1 MYGLRSFFVSR
12 ALWCI
17 SFYFTP
23 YPYKKKHFMTR
34 EKETTDVCSRC
45 RTEKNTHSRVPFP
58 ARSDHGVVR
67 PAELRVVRKRRGHR
81 KRLTRVVPPE
91 RFPSRQHA
99 NKRDVVKHVHRDCV
113 VRVVCVFVKVRSF
126 WNQAVD
132 LFNQT
137 FAIDWRLAMSNRKF
151 QSFVV

>member
-1 MYGLRSFFVSR
+1 
-12 ALWCI
+12 
-17 SFYFTP
+17 
-23 YPYKKKHFMTR
+23 
-34 EKETTDVCSRC
+34 
-45 RTEKNTHSRVPFP
+45 
-58 ARSDHGVVR
+58 
-67 PAELRVVRKRRGHR
+67 
-81 KRLTRVVPPE
+81 
-91 RFPSRQHA
+91 
-99 NKRDVVKHVHRDCV
+99 VHRDCV